1 MLMFMAALVIQVEL
15 AVIAGGLFALYK
27 AKKEDSK
34 YLKWAGWILT
44 IGGIFGILCT
54 TYFSLKYMSQGA
66 FDMAAI
72 AQGLA
77 LPV

>member
-1 MLMFMAALVIQVEL
+1 MLMFMAALVFQVEL

-34 YLKWAGWILT
+34 TLKWAGWILA
-44 IGGIFGILCT
+44 IGGVLGVLCT
-54 TYFSLKYMSQGA
+54 TYFSLIYMSQGG

-72 AQGLA
+72 AQGLV

>member
-1 MLMFMAALVIQVEL
+1 MLMFMAALVYLVEL
-15 AVIAGGLFALYK
+15 ALVAAGLLVLNK

-34 YLKWAGWILT
+34 FVKWAGWILV
-44 IGGIFGILCT
+44 IGGIAGLLCT
-54 TYFSLKYMSQGA
+54 SYFSLKYMGQGA